1 MEFALNED
9 QVEAYEEYIK
19 VERIIDCKRP
29 IKNSKRSYRDI
40 YDSIF
45 S

>member
-1 MEFALNED
+1 MEIALS
-9 QVEAYEEYIK
+9 EEPIDAFEENIK

-29 IKNSKRSYRDI
+29 IKNSSRSYRDI